1 MSAKE
6 EIIDY
11 ATYSVEIEK
20 WLALKGETKYMRFA
34 GILKDCGTVIEWNTL
49 KDTYRYDKRLLV
61 NIFKYLSFFEEFL
74 RAQVWNVSQVSYK
87 KLESAFLADAIDEV
101 ITLKNKINYLGFS
114 IDMLEKNRDI
124 INYLRN
130 RISHNKIVLESK
142 KDGKMLKVL
151 LITFKDTL
159 PESYRK
165 GFVSDI
171 NNCACKL
178 NIPSCLLIEL

>member
-1 MSAKE
+1 MSANE

-11 ATYSVEIEK
+11 TTYSVEIEK

-87 KLESAFLADAIDEV
+87 KLESAYLADAIDKV
-101 ITLKNKINYLGFS
+101 ITLKNKIHYLGFS
-114 IDMLEKNRDI
+114 IDTLAKNRDI

-130 RISHNKIVLESK
+130 SISHNKIVLASN
-142 KDGKMLKVL
+142 KDGKTLKDL
-151 LITFKDTL
+151 LIAFKETL
-159 PESYRK
+159 PESYQK
-165 GFVSDI
+165 GFASDI
-171 NNCACKL
+171 NDCASKL
-178 NIPSCLLIEL
+178 NIPSCLIIEL